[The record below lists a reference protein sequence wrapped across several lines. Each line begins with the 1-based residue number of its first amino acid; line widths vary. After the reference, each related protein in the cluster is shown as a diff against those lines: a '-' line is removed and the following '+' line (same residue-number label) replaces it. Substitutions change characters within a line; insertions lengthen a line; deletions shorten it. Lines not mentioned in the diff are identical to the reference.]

1 MDTVCVV
8 SMIILP
14 DAEKP
19 ELESDFHEIGI
30 SDLSDINGFF
40 RAKRFG
46 VVDLWKIHSAKRYAN
61 VYPRRV

>member
-1 MDTVCVV
+1 MDTVCVD

-14 DAEKP
+14 DAEKS
-19 ELESDFHEIGI
+19 ELDSDFHENGI
-30 SDLSDINGFF
+30 SDLSEINGFF

-46 VVDLWKIHSAKRYAN
+46 VVDLWKIHTAKRYAN